1 VTLLAPRLTNRLD
14 LKPMNR
20 ETSNLYLNKLN
31 PAVNNEKKKRTI
43 DPEDK
48 ARRIF
53 TSARKLFVDKGYHR
67 VSIPDIVR
75 HSGVSTG
82 AIYNLFGSKENL
94 ARVLHKKTLGD
105 FHEMFL
111 QRLQNRETTFAKLRT
126 FAELVYELTEE
137 DPAMME
143 YLLFMKHVEF
153 MEDVPPVC
161 FSEPFQ
167 VLRRVITEGM
177 EQGEIKPGDT
187 FLTAVSFTG
196 AILRPAQLRI
206 QCVLMEPLTALIDQL
221 MANAWAA
228 IKS

>member
-1 VTLLAPRLTNRLD
+1 
-14 LKPMNR
+14 MN
-20 ETSNLYLNKLN
+20 SN
-31 PAVNNEKKKRTI
+31 KKKRTI

-53 TSARKLFVDKGYHR
+53 KSARKLFVEKGYYR

-75 HSGVSTG
+75 ASGVSTG

-94 ARVLHKKTLGD
+94 AKILHKKTLGD
-105 FHEMFL
+105 FNEMFL
-111 QRLQNRETTFAKLRT
+111 QRLQGRNTIEGRLRA

-143 YLLFMKHVEF
+143 YLLFMKHAEF
-153 MEDVPPVC
+153 MGDAAPVC

-167 VLRRVITEGM
+167 LIRRIIAEGM
-177 EQGEIKPGDT
+177 ELGQIRQGDVFI
-187 FLTAVSFTG
+187 TAVSYTG

-206 QCVLMEPLTALIDQL
+206 QCVLTTLLPTMTDTLV
-221 MANAWAA
+221 ANAWAA
-228 IKS
+228 IKA